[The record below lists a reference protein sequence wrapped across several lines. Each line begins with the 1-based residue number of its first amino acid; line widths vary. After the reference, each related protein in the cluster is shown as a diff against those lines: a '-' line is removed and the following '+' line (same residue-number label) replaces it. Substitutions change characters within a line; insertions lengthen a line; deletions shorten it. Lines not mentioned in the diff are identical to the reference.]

1 MSYQNLKY
9 TNIAGEITATYNDN
23 NMRISGDITA
33 PPGPGLVMLAT
44 AKQGLENRTFRTNAT
59 RDALVQLAQEFNA
72 ESDVL
77 RLAAAAQQVVS
88 QNVPVSMI
96 RIGAK
101 PFHFILEKETKNI
114 HEKEAWITITPY
126 ATMEE
131 DTAADLQNTI
141 NNISLFL
148 QPYREGSLI
157 RQRVVLYGQTSNTVF
172 YDSEGILVD
181 AEADS
186 IFDVDINVPTG
197 QFLYTKSAFDNN
209 ILNPIDLDSI
219 YNLADLR
226 FRYSTA
232 TALKLTGD
240 TVNAGTES
248 LEGWKTEIQIVDEFQ
263 LTKMSMEDYNA
274 ANPNEGFTLRSI
286 TGSNGD
292 FISYCERYA
301 ANELAYEE
309 LEFESISFL
318 HCDKCHADVNPVE
331 MDTGGMDLQTQ
342 LSWQNYDLGYM
353 WKYVYNGRP
362 HIFMSARK
370 NPFDKANVTNSYL
383 HNSMKFTMS
392 ETQQGVGDLLNLV
405 TFYIRPGKVGDITEV
420 ESFFNDRGYV
430 ECHIDF
436 DPDMPSSVD
445 SFGRSET
452 AFEAL
457 GAFVGS
463 GVDAI
468 GFTQAQ
474 YTTLLADNQGA
485 FSDNNGGADGLDD
498 RTNLTIANH
507 TSYIDPQNGWIEVN
521 AEGQNVTEY
530 DDYKAKPHT
539 AVIKIETPFAEI
551 EFSTQRF
558 DPLDEMVTVR
568 LRPSFASGS
577 RDLSQFLL
585 TGNRD
590 ITLDPFLMN
599 HFELTGNLI
608 PEAVMNRLFT
618 FSDPIYDNTGAIT
631 QHASIELV
639 AKNIEV
645 REVSFL
651 QQAAQAAYVAS
662 TNYSQTLAVV
672 PVSPPPRSRNGI
684 SAWAGNP
691 ATYTIQSNGDVLVTK
706 NGTGVLGTKLLAGA
720 VDYRGGQA
728 FGGVILTNGALLPNG
743 IPYGIDD
750 GDEALDALGNPIDI
764 GKHAVVVGAYG
775 LMSDPKFAFPRK
787 KSNVSL
793 LRSGPA
799 YVGSAAPMIA
809 GVLASLEPGTEPIGP
824 IRGRLT
830 GFNAQQRTPRSVLDD
845 LAALRICMID
855 QTGVI
860 SSIYTAAL
868 RTSDYTKIS
877 SIVAANAIL
886 GRIRQECMTVIGSA
900 YTDEEINSLASRL
913 DGLGRSLIR
922 IGYCQSISTQLKGS
936 RLDRINGI
944 IRLSVRFIPPLS
956 IEAIEVDLTLEPP
969 ASGI

>member
-23 NMRISGDITA
+23 NMRIGGNITA

-59 RDALVQLAQEFNA
+59 KDALVQLAQEFNA

-77 RLAAAAQQVVS
+77 RLAAAAQQVVN

-101 PFHFILEKETKNI
+101 PFHFIIEKATKNI

-148 QPYREGSLI
+148 QPYREGSLV
-157 RQRVVLYGQTSNTVF
+157 RQRVVLYGQTNDTVF
-172 YDSEGILVD
+172 YDSEGILID

-197 QFLYTKSAFDNN
+197 QFLYTKSAFDAN
-209 ILNPIDLDSI
+209 ILNQLDLDSI

-263 LTKMSMEDYNA
+263 LTKMSMEDYNT
-274 ANPNEGFTLRSI
+274 ANPNEEFSLRSV

-318 HCDKCHADVNPVE
+318 HCDKCHADVNPVGI
-331 MDTGGMDLQTQ
+331 DAGGMDLQRQ

-370 NPFDKANVTNSYL
+370 NPFDKANVIDSYL
-383 HNSMKFTMS
+383 HNSIRFNMS
-392 ETQQGVGDLLNLV
+392 ETQQSVGDLLNLV
-405 TFYIRPGKVGDITEV
+405 TFYIRPGKVGDLTEV

-445 SFGRSET
+445 SFGRNET

-457 GAFVGS
+457 GAFSGT
-463 GVDAI
+463 GVDKY
-468 GFTQAQ
+468 GRSQADWDN
-474 YTTLLADNQGA
+474 LVAFADT
-485 FSDNNGGADGLDD
+485 DNNGLDD
-498 RTNLTIANH
+498 VTNLTNLEHSAYIAAV
-507 TSYIDPQNGWIEVN
+507 PGWLEVN
-521 AEGQNVTEY
+521 AESQNDAEY
-530 DDYKAKPHT
+530 NEYRLKPHES
-539 AVIKIETPFAEI
+539 VIKIETPFAEL
-551 EFSTQRF
+551 EFSTTRF
-558 DPLDEMVTVR
+558 DALDEAVVAR
-568 LRPSFASGS
+568 LRPSYASGS

-618 FSDPIYDNTGAIT
+618 FSDPIYDGAGAVT
-631 QHASIELV
+631 QHSSIELV
-639 AKNIEV
+639 AKNREV

-672 PVSPPPRSRNGI
+672 PVSAPPRSRNGI

-743 IPYGIDD
+743 IPYGVDD
-750 GDEALDALGNPIDI
+750 SDEALDALGNPIDI

-775 LMSDPKFAFPRK
+775 LMTDPRYAFPRK

-793 LRSGPA
+793 LRSGPP

-824 IRGRLT
+824 IRGRLS

-886 GRIRQECMTVIGSA
+886 GRIRQECMAVIGSA

-944 IRLSVRFIPPLS
+944 VRLSVRFVPPLS